1 LNKPSVVWVPGL
13 MCDRTV
19 WAPIWPAFEPFFV
32 NSVADHRQ
40 AGSLVRMAEQVLEA
54 APTRFALVGHSMGGR
69 VALEVCRLA
78 PERVSSLVL
87 MCTGCLPLPPDQA
100 GQAEVDKRMGL
111 VALARRQGVRAMA
124 LEWVKGMVKPDRLDD
139 QALIETIVAMMA
151 RPPTLK
157 VRKMRNQAANKISLR
172 AKCKAVL
179 GASGLRKPQQAAL
192 HRKNFWSLI

>member
-1 LNKPSVVWVPGL
+1 MNKPSVVWVPGL
-13 MCDRTV
+13 MCDRTA

-40 AGSLVRMAEQVLEA
+40 AG
-54 APTRFALVGHSMGGR
+54 
-69 VALEVCRLA
+69 
-78 PERVSSLVL
+78 
-87 MCTGCLPLPPDQA
+87 
-100 GQAEVDKRMGL
+100 QAEVDKRMGL
-111 VALARRQGVRAMA
+111 VALAHSQGVRAMA
-124 LEWVKGMVKPDRLDD
+124 LEWVKGMVKPDLLDD

>member
-1 LNKPSVVWVPGL
+1 

-40 AGSLVRMAEQVLEA
+40 AG
-54 APTRFALVGHSMGGR
+54 
-69 VALEVCRLA
+69 
-78 PERVSSLVL
+78 
-87 MCTGCLPLPPDQA
+87 
-100 GQAEVDKRMGL
+100 QAEVDKRMGL
-111 VALARRQGVRAMA
+111 VAVARSQGVRAMA

-157 VRKMRNQAANKISLR
+157 VRKIRNKTANKMSLR
-172 AKCKAVL
+172 AICKAAL
-179 GASGLRKPQQAAL
+179 GAPELRKHDQHAL
-192 HRKNFWSLI
+192 YKKIWSLI